1 MKAQKLYFRDIDD
14 TWCQPIEG
22 LIQDAKHDGLQKI
35 TLVEAVPSTDF
46 NSIWCSYNGEV
57 VDRNECKKSIC
68 PYYES
73 KSGRGVCE
81 NRGKLYTHGDE
92 VEFKV
97 L

>member
-1 MKAQKLYFRDIDD
+1 MKEQKLYFRDIDD
-14 TWCQPIEG
+14 TLCQSIEG
-22 LIQDAKHDGLQKI
+22 LIQDAKHDGLEKI
-35 TLVEAVPSTDF
+35 TLLEAVPSTDF

-68 PYYES
+68 TYYES

-81 NRGKLYTHGDE
+81 NRGKLYSHGDE